1 MEVSLEV
8 LSQPTQEPISLGDA
22 KAWLRVDYGDEDS
35 IVTQLITDARQ
46 HAEDLTKK
54 AIPTQ
59 TIRATFEP
67 YPLPSGPLSGPVGEP
82 MDMWLL
88 AERPDIPLFGSS
100 MIRFQLPMSPAQ
112 SIVLVEYQLTRMDVP
127 EWTTLAP
134 TDANGNDNY
143 RLFTASDPSE
153 VSFFTILAAS
163 RYRITYTAGYSVVPR
178 ALTRA
183 MMRLVA
189 YWYDHRDGEEEPEK
203 LAAIESQFATKK
215 RFEL

>member
-1 MEVSLEV
+1 MEVSFEV
-8 LSQPTQEPISLGDA
+8 LTQPISEPIALDDA
-22 KAWLRVDYGDEDS
+22 KAWLRVDYEAEDS

-46 HAEDLTKK
+46 HAEDMSKK

-82 MDMWLL
+82 QDLWLL
-88 AERPDIPLFGSS
+88 AERPDIPLFGNS
-100 MIRFQLPMSPAQ
+100 MIRFQLPMSPVQ
-112 SIVLVEYQLTRMDVP
+112 SISLVEYQLTRMDVP

-134 TDANGNDNY
+134 TDNNGHDNY
-143 RLFTASDPSE
+143 RLFTASDPAE
-153 VSFFTILAAS
+153 ISFFTMLAAS
-163 RYRITYTAGYSVVPR
+163 RYRITYQAGYTVVPR

-203 LAAIESQFATKK
+203 LAAINAQIATKR